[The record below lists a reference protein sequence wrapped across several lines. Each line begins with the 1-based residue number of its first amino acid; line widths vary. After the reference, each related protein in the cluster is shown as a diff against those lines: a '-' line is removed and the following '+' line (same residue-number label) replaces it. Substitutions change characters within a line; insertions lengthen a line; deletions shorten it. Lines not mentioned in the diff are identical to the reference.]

1 VAKANVLKLRE
12 SSQFRLTATK
22 PGYGIWTAT
31 TTLANESKVEIIL
44 KKKEETVDIYVAGY
58 DGANAIY
65 WKNGVPVRFPQH
77 GGYANYTTDI
87 YVFNEDVYVTGR
99 TLEAPLYWKN
109 DEKQFLSMPAGAI
122 WGETHGVFVRENE
135 VHVCGHY
142 VESDH
147 GIPSYWKNGVR
158 TDLPIPH
165 PFTNGITTGISVD
178 GSDVYISGYVQT
190 WNTSLPTAALWK
202 NGSYVPLEIPAGYK
216 VSMTKGVK
224 ASAGHVYASGYIA
237 VAPYETSNRTVRAVY
252 WKDGELQF
260 VEQSTPSS
268 AGSLDIEGNDV
279 YVPYNTISNG
289 TSVQMKY
296 WKNGEKV
303 VVDESV
309 LLFSYDLTVSG
320 GDVYM
325 AGTYK
330 KQSTD
335 DAIATYWV
343 NGERVP
349 LQSEKESQAVACFV
363 VRRQ

>member
-1 VAKANVLKLRE
+1 
-12 SSQFRLTATK
+12 
-22 PGYGIWTAT
+22 
-31 TTLANESKVEIIL
+31 
-44 KKKEETVDIYVAGY
+44 
-58 DGANAIY
+58 
-65 WKNGVPVRFPQH
+65 
-77 GGYANYTTDI
+77 
-87 YVFNEDVYVTGR
+87 
-99 TLEAPLYWKN
+99 
-109 DEKQFLSMPAGAI
+109 
-122 WGETHGVFVRENE
+122 
-135 VHVCGHY
+135 
-142 VESDH
+142 
-147 GIPSYWKNGVR
+147 
-158 TDLPIPH
+158 
-165 PFTNGITTGISVD
+165 
-178 GSDVYISGYVQT
+178 
-190 WNTSLPTAALWK
+190 
-202 NGSYVPLEIPAGYK
+202 
-216 VSMTKGVK
+216 MTKGVK